1 MADGWMFT
9 WEHAFSWLKPLQ
21 AFVLFDYEYEILDA
35 SLFYLLSIQ
44 EQESILWTLLKWY
57 TQTLTVIR

>member
-9 WEHAFSWLKPLQ
+9 WEHTFGWLKPLQ

-44 EQESILWTLLKWY
+44 EQESTLSTLLKWY